1 MAKTKKRSIGDL
13 GEGIV
18 CRYLENKGY
27 VVIERNY
34 LRPWG
39 EIDIIATQG
48 EILHFV
54 EVKSVTREPAGV
66 GLPAGRQGTYRP
78 EDNMHGGKIKRLHRA
93 IQTYLLQKKI
103 KDNVTWQLDLACVYI
118 NLEDKKAKVEMLENI
133 V

>member
-1 MAKTKKRSIGDL
+1 MAITKKRSLGDL

-18 CRYLENKGY
+18 CRYLEKKGY

-39 EIDIIATQG
+39 EIDIIATYE

-54 EVKSVTREPAGV
+54 EVKSVTREPGRV
-66 GLPAGRQGTYRP
+66 GDFRP

-93 IQTYLLQKKI
+93 IQTYLMQKNL
-103 KDNVTWQLDLACVYI
+103 KDTVNWQMDLACVYI
-118 NLEDKKAKVEMLENI
+118 NIEERKAKIELIENI